1 MTLACVFVANYC
13 KTTGAGARSYGL
25 NGRCPFFRVLSIL
38 TAISPAQ
45 MSRNRRV
52 KAWSSED
59 EKKEERSHRPRE
71 FQTVDNQIL
80 IATKPR
86 FQGLCGGVI
95 QNGGQLPLRKD
106 PGNEEG
112 PGIMGAY
119 HLAKKS
125 ENFGL
130 RSNGKAIFRK
140 IFSKIV
146 DNLQR

>member
-1 MTLACVFVANYC
+1 
-13 KTTGAGARSYGL
+13 
-25 NGRCPFFRVLSIL
+25 
-38 TAISPAQ
+38 
-45 MSRNRRV
+45 MSRNRRI
-52 KAWSSED
+52 KPWSSEND
-59 EKKEERSHRPRE
+59 KKEERAHRPRE
-71 FQTVDNQIL
+71 FQTVDNQIF
-80 IATKPR
+80 IVTKPR

-112 PGIMGAY
+112 PSILSAY

-125 ENFGL
+125 GNFGL